1 MGILLC
7 CYDHHPPLSLF
18 QCGQLRAQMAT
29 LQSTLNQLHLQAAS
43 EASHERG
50 QLRHILT
57 RLQAHL
63 KVGEEEGLSR
73 DSSSDRQPLGGQG
86 VGSALTKERCSASAS
101 PSPGHSLGGGSEGL
115 NSDSRGRVDD
125 KGAFMASDL
134 DVSVSAT
141 AAVRSVRTSTSSA
154 GEEDGETESSAGG
167 EEGEGGNCMGAA
179 SPPENHQ
186 LQCSG
191 SLVQGIPLDVQE
203 GDILDIADCDVIT
216 LEQDRP
222 SSGVRVAVE
231 VDRDSEASSGVVQE
245 SSSVMEG
252 GKRISS
258 REGSDG
264 DRDQELGQA
273 VESGEEDPEQ
283 SNLVEPEKTA
293 EEKDADATGAAPR
306 VPSRPSTLLGRT
318 SSVFI
323 KYEDGEGIGQNEE
336 ETGSLNQWGVYQA
349 WRLLQIKAAW
359 MRPLRKKAAEQQRDS
374 PQ

>member
-1 MGILLC
+1 
-7 CYDHHPPLSLF
+7 
-18 QCGQLRAQMAT
+18 MAT

-73 DSSSDRQPLGGQG
+73 DSSSDRQPLGSQG
-86 VGSALTKERCSASAS
+86 AGSALTKERCSAS

-115 NSDSRGRVDD
+115 NSDSRGRVDE
-125 KGAFMASDL
+125 GAFMASDL

-186 LQCSG
+186 LQSSG

-216 LEQDRP
+216 LEQDQP
-222 SSGVRVAVE
+222 SSGVRVAME
-231 VDRDSEASSGVVQE
+231 VGRDSEASSGVVQE

-264 DRDQELGQA
+264 DHDQELGQA
-273 VESGEEDPEQ
+273 VESGEEDPEH

-323 KYEDGEGIGQNEE
+323 KYEDEEGIGQNEE

-359 MRPLRKKAAEQQRDS
+359 MRPLRRKAAEQQRDS